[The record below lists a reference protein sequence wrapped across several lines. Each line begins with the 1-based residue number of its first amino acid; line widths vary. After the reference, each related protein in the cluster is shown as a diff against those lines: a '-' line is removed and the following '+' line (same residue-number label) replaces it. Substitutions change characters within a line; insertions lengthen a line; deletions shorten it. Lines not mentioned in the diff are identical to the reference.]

1 MLTKKLIK
9 QKKDAISPHS
19 VKTNWLRATV
29 LGANDGIV
37 SIAGLVVGVASA
49 TDSIHIIFASAIAG
63 ILAGSI
69 SMAAGEYVS
78 VSSARDTEK
87 ALLEQE
93 EYEIKKFPEKEKEEL
108 TKIYERKGLSRN
120 TAETV
125 AKELSAKN
133 PLLAHFDAELGI
145 DPNNLTNPWHAA
157 IASSMAFLAGAVI
170 PTIAILIPPQ
180 SIRIPVTFISI
191 IFALILNGIISAKV
205 SEASIGRV
213 VLRIVSGGAIAMAV
227 TYGIGRLFNVSGV

>member
-1 MLTKKLIK
+1 MLNKNEIK
-9 QKKDAISPHS
+9 QKEEVLSPHS

-87 ALLEQE
+87 SLLEQE
-93 EYEIKKFPEKEKEEL
+93 EYEIKNFPEKEMKEL
-108 TKIYERKGLSRN
+108 SKIYERKGLSKN
-120 TAETV
+120 TADLV

-133 PLLAHFDAELGI
+133 PLAAHFDAELGI

-157 IASSMAFLAGAVI
+157 VASSMAFLVGAII

-180 SIRIPVTFISI
+180 DIRIPVTFVSI

-205 SEASIGRV
+205 SEASVGRV
-213 VLRIVSGGAIAMAV
+213 VVRIVSGGAIAMAV
-227 TYGIGRLFNVSGV
+227 TYGIGRLFNVSGI